1 VISLTTGPQC
11 VEAKIRIKS
20 EECGEKINEQMDQ
33 GKKKRGMKGREINR
47 AVSVRQS
54 FFQNCGRFPLA

>member
-1 VISLTTGPQC
+1 MISLTTGLQC

-20 EECGEKINEQMDQ
+20 EELGGIKVNEQMDQ

-54 FFQNCGRFPLA
+54 FFQNCGRFH